1 MAVAITFDA
10 VSHAYRDTAAL
21 DGIDLEVSAGERVA
35 VVGASGAGKSTL
47 LELICG
53 LLSPSSGT
61 VSAMP
66 ATLMPQRD
74 LLLPWLSALDNAA
87 LPLRIRGL
95 SRAAARE
102 RAAPLLARLGLAGF
116 ETSPPSELSG
126 GMRQRVSL
134 IRALLADAA
143 ILALDEPFA
152 SLDAIT
158 RGELHDWLSGALDA
172 EPRTVVLV
180 THDVEEAVKL
190 ADRVLVLSARPGRI
204 VADIPVRLPHPRHS
218 TDPDLQALRA
228 TVLARLGVW
237 PRRWPRW
244 LRSWAP
250 GSSTSISAG
259 PIRSTS
265 HLPTPWRRPC
275 MTSGPSCSRTSG

>member
-1 MAVAITFDA
+1 MTAAPAAIAFRA
-10 VSHAYRDTAAL
+10 VSHTYGDTAAL
-21 DGIDLEVSAGERVA
+21 AGIDLVVGAGERVA

-53 LLSPSSGT
+53 LLVPSAGS
-61 VSAMP
+61 VSAAR

-87 LPLRIRGL
+87 LALRVSGH

-116 ETSPPSELSG
+116 ESAAPARLSG

-134 IRALLADAA
+134 IRALLADAEV
-143 ILALDEPFA
+143 LALDEPFA
-152 SLDAIT
+152 SLDAMT
-158 RGELHDWLSGALDA
+158 RTECQVWLTAALDA

-180 THDVEEAVKL
+180 THDVEEAILL

-204 VADIPVRLPHPRHS
+204 IADIPVTLARPRRR
-218 TDPDLQALRA
+218 TDPELQSLRA
-228 TVLARLGVW
+228 AVLERLGAA
-237 PRRWPRW
+237 
-244 LRSWAP
+244 L
-250 GSSTSISAG
+250 
-259 PIRSTS
+259 
-265 HLPTPWRRPC
+265 
-275 MTSGPSCSRTSG
+275 